1 MRDCGGCRV
10 NSPLVTVG
18 IPFFNVRRWLANAIR
33 SVFAQS
39 FSDWEMVLLDD
50 GSTDGSAEIA
60 LAIDDPRVRVHLGR
74 ENLKVAVRR
83 NEVVQLARGKY
94 LAWLDGDDLMHPER
108 LQKEVR
114 FLEENRDVDVVG
126 AGMYVVDQEGNAIG
140 KRLPRADGKLS
151 CRPCDLPL
159 MQGTV
164 MGKLEWF
171 RRNPYDPGLARVQD
185 MDLWL
190 RTAPYSR
197 FANLH
202 KPLYF
207 YTEFET
213 FSFRRYR
220 VACSFVR
227 KVIKRHGPRIVG
239 PFNTRMEILKTYV
252 KVGVYAAACCCGAER
267 MLLRRRS
274 EPLSAVEKAEA
285 QMILDRIRKQELPLR
300 APLRLVSE
308 GA

>member
-1 MRDCGGCRV
+1 M
-10 NSPLVTVG
+10 NPPLVTVG
-18 IPFFNVRRWLANAIR
+18 IPFFNVRRWLANAVR

-39 FSDWEMVLLDD
+39 FSDWEIVLLDD

-60 LAIDDPRVRVHLGR
+60 LAIDDPRVRVYSDGK
-74 ENLKVAVRR
+74 NLKLAARCNQIVS
-83 NEVVQLARGKY
+83 LARGKY
-94 LAWLDGDDLMHPER
+94 VARFDADDLMHPER

-114 FLEENRDVDVVG
+114 FLEENPGVDVVG
-126 AGMYVVDQEGNAIG
+126 AGMYVVDKEGNAIG
-140 KRLPRADGKLS
+140 KRLPRADRKLS

-159 MQGTV
+159 MHATV
-164 MGKLEWF
+164 MGKREWF

-190 RTAPYSR
+190 RTASYSR

-202 KPLYF
+202 EPLYF

-227 KVIKRHGPRIVG
+227 KVIKRHGPSIIG

-252 KVGVYAAACCCGAER
+252 KVGVYAVACCCGAER
-267 MLLRRRS
+267 MLLRQRS
-274 EPLSAVEKAEA
+274 ESLSAVEKADA
-285 QMILDRIRKQELPLR
+285 QMIVDRIRKQELPLR
-300 APLRLVSE
+300 APRNH
-308 GA
+308 

>member
-1 MRDCGGCRV
+1 V
-10 NSPLVTVG
+10 HSPLITIG
-18 IPFFNVRRWLANAIR
+18 IPFLNAEKSLSNAIR

-39 FSDWEMVLLDD
+39 YANWELILVDD
-50 GSTDGSAEIA
+50 GSADESLGLAQ
-60 LAIDDPRVRVHLGR
+60 AIDDPRVRVCSDGK
-74 ENLKVAVRR
+74 NLKLAARCNQIVS
-83 NEVVQLARGKY
+83 LARGKY
-94 LAWLDGDDLMHPER
+94 VARFDADDLMHPER

-114 FLEENRDVDVVG
+114 FLEENPGVDVVG
-126 AGMYVVDQEGNAIG
+126 AGMYVVDKEGNAIG
-140 KRLPRADGKLS
+140 KRLPRADRKLS

-159 MQGTV
+159 MHPTV

-171 RRNPYDPGLARVQD
+171 RRNPYDPSLARVQD

-190 RTAPYSR
+190 RTASYSR

-202 KPLYF
+202 EPLYF

-274 EPLSAVEKAEA
+274 EPLSAVEKADA
-285 QMILDRIRKQELPLR
+285 QMILDRIRQQELPLR

-308 GA
+308 GT